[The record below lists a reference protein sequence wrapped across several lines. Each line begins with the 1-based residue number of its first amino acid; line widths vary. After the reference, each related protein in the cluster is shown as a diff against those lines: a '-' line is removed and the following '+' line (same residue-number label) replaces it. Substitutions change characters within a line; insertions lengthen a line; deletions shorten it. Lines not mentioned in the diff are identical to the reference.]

1 MFKKTLLF
9 KTLSIVISISFLGF
23 AILIYKVISQE
34 KESLLEERRK
44 TSELM
49 AQPILHTI
57 YKDMLDER
65 ADMARYIMEGMKAIK
80 GIERAQII
88 RSNGAEEAFQDFKTL
103 KAVEKEYGEL
113 KPEWTADHPNVEHN
127 VAKGIDTPKF
137 KEAFRLFKEGSKEGV
152 FYIEESEGKRLSTY
166 LVPIEAKQKCNACH
180 VEEGMSRGILMIS
193 TSLEDMY
200 ASLSYSRMQWII
212 YGLFTILGVSV
223 LLIAFMKTIT
233 NPLGKIAE
241 YSKKIAYGDID
252 ISLDI
257 KSNDEIGVLANAFK
271 EMIDYLKSMANTAK
285 DIAGGDIKSDVVPKS
300 EKDALGNAFREM
312 IVSLRGLIGQ
322 IRNGSEQVA
331 SASSEIAATA
341 DQSSKNSES
350 AATSVEEITSTMHE
364 MSANIQNV
372 AKSVQSQSLA
382 VTQTSSSIE
391 ELIAS
396 IQRVAENARNLAEL
410 SQKSSDAV
418 ILGNNAVDKS
428 SSSMNDVSTAITS
441 SANTIK
447 TLSSRAENIG
457 KIVEVIDDIAEQT
470 NLLSLNAAI
479 EAARAG
485 EQGLGFAVVA
495 EEVRKLAERSAKSTK
510 EIAEL
515 IAGIQK
521 DSQMA
526 VKDMGVNV
534 SIVNQALK
542 LSEDVVKSLQKIY
555 AAVNDVSKYSQ
566 EISAATH
573 EQASG
578 CDDISKALIKLNEIT
593 QEVSASADEQ
603 TSGTQE
609 VVKAVEKLRDMV
621 QQNASAATELAASAE
636 ELSRQSDTLS
646 EATGRF
652 SIDSSGRK

>member
-1 MFKKTLLF
+1 MFKKGLLL
-9 KTLSIVISISFLGF
+9 KILSIVISISFLGF

-80 GIERAQII
+80 GIERVQII
-88 RSNGAEEAFQDFKTL
+88 RSNGTEEAFQDFKTL

-152 FYIEESEGKRLSTY
+152 FYIEESEGKRLSIY
-166 LVPIEAKQKCNACH
+166 LIPIEAKQKCNACH
-180 VEEGMSRGILMIS
+180 VEEGMARGILMIS

-212 YGLFTILGVSV
+212 YGLFTILGVSA

-252 ISLDI
+252 INLDI

-271 EMIDYLKSMANTAK
+271 EMIDYLKSMAHTAK
-285 DIAGGDIKSDVVPKS
+285 AIAGGDIRSDVVPKS
-300 EKDALGNAFREM
+300 EKDALGNAFTEM
-312 IVSLRGLIGQ
+312 VVSLRELIGQ
-322 IRNGSEQVA
+322 IRNGSDQVS

-341 DQSSKNSES
+341 EQSSRNSES

-372 AKSVQSQSLA
+372 AKSIQSQSLA

-428 SSSMNDVSTAITS
+428 SSGMNDISMAITS

-447 TLSSRAENIG
+447 TLSSRAEDIG

-470 NLLSLNAAI
+470 NLLALNAAI

-495 EEVRKLAERSAKSTK
+495 EEVRKLAERSAKSTR
-510 EIAEL
+510 EITEL
-515 IAGIQK
+515 IAVIQK
-521 DSQMA
+521 DAQMA

-534 SIVNQALK
+534 TIVNQALK